1 MTTDTINLILG
12 LAGLM
17 LGFISAYGQIKT
29 FLRATAKRGLES
41 ARRMIERRERENEIY
56 AQHPSA
62 FLAYAVKRFVTA
74 LALLFAIPFFS
85 ALLKANSLGIPAWL
99 AGSLSFAMP
108 ALCGTQFGALL
119 SRASDIRDLILKDHA
134 SGPIVESLN
143 NEKV

>member
-1 MTTDTINLILG
+1 MTADTLNLILG
-12 LAGLM
+12 LAGLVF
-17 LGFISAYGQIKT
+17 GFISAYGQIKT

-41 ARRMIERRERENEIY
+41 AKRMIERRERENEIY

-74 LALLFAIPFFS
+74 MALLFAIPFFS
-85 ALLKANSLGIPAWL
+85 ALLKANSLGLPAWL

-119 SRASDIRDLILKDHA
+119 SRASDIRDRILKKQGDGSSA
-134 SGPIVESLN
+134 SPSEE
-143 NEKV
+143 EKT